1 MTVDLETIKPL
12 VKRARV
18 KDDRLKFDSVANFLD
33 SNEKLS
39 LDEVLEKLEEEGIRV
54 VDSSPSGEELK
65 KFKNSLHIYMQE
77 ISEISLLDADEE
89 IELSRTIHE
98 ARRKV
103 FELCEEYGVEEEE
116 VKKLALKSENKELI
130 REEMRERGVVKNKLS
145 GFMQRLN
152 RYREEY
158 VDAHSRMVEANL
170 RLVVTIAKKYKHCG
184 LSFNDLINE
193 GNMGLMKAVDRYD
206 YRKGFRFS
214 TYAAWWIRQAVLRA
228 ISNKGRTI
236 RLPVYMGDLVRKWK
250 KKRSQLRQELGREPH
265 MMEVA
270 DELDIDYEKA
280 THIMRHSQT
289 PTSLESPVGDDED
302 AQLKDLI
309 EARDEQDAV
318 SELEEDMMSKKLWEA
333 IDTEL
338 TKKEKIVFIHRYGL
352 RGKKEHTLEEV
363 GEILDLTRERIRQ
376 IQKKALEKIRESS
389 YGEEL
394 RNLLIDL
401 TT

>member
-18 KDDRLKFDSVANFLD
+18 KDDRLKFDSVANFLA

>member
-1 MTVDLETIKPL
+1 MTVKQETLEPL
-12 VKRARV
+12 LKRARV
-18 KDDRLKFDSVANFLD
+18 KDNLLDFEVVANFLD
-33 SNEKLS
+33 SNEQLS
-39 LDEVLEKLEEEGIRV
+39 LDEVLEKLEKEGIRV
-54 VDSSPSGEELK
+54 VDSVPSDGKLSK
-65 KFKNSLHIYMQE
+65 YRNSLHIYMQE
-77 ISEISLLDADEE
+77 ISEISLLNADEE
-89 IELSRTIHE
+89 IELSRAIHE
-98 ARRKV
+98 ARRKI
-103 FELCEEYGVEEEE
+103 FELCEEYGVEEEDIKE
-116 VKKLALKSENKELI
+116 MALKSENKELL
-130 REEMRERGVVKNKLS
+130 RDELRDRGVVKNQLS

-250 KKRSQLRQELGREPH
+250 RKRSQLRQELGREPH

-280 THIMRHSQT
+280 THIMRHSQS
-289 PTSLESPVGDDED
+289 PTSLESPVGNDDD

-309 EARDEQDAV
+309 EARDTRDAI
-318 SELEEDMMSKKLWEA
+318 SDLEEHVMEEKLWEA

-338 TKKEKIVFIHRYGL
+338 TEKEKIVFIHRYGL
-352 RGKKEHTLEEV
+352 QGKKEHTLEEV
-363 GEILDLTRERIRQ
+363 GEVLDLTRERIRQ
-376 IQKKALEKIRESS
+376 IQKKALEKIRESP

-394 RNLLIDL
+394 RNLLNGLAD
-401 TT
+401 